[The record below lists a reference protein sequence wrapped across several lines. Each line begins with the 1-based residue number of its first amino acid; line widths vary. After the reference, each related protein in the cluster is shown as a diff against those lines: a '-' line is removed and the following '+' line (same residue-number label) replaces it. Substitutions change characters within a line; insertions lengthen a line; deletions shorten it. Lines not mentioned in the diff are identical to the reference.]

1 STSGMAGVG
10 QAANL
15 DVDSPADAAAT
26 AQIASTSSAR
36 ANTSTADGTRQI
48 NPSSSAQVLRSQADR
63 SLPSATLLAQQLP
76 NATQA
81 GAQSVQDIQASSSS
95 SLNQARSNNSPLGA
109 VAQSQGTGDIDFGS
123 TQTVGQA
130 TGNRASG
137 GGQPEINPGISSSS
151 PSIGRSG
158 GLPQIGILATNVA
171 AIPASQPGDG
181 GGTAMT
187 GDANQNNANSG
198 FQITRR
204 NNNGGTSNLGNP
216 TNLANIGSEG
226 STTGSAE
233 RVAMVPGLQ
242 RGTLGDRSQNN
253 DLSGSSPAA
262 SISRSRGPLVPLG
275 SITKA
280 DVSGASSAPSSQ
292 NPGTG
297 KPSAGQGLKLSRR
310 PGSGTGIT
318 VNVDAP
324 EGAGGLATN
333 ITPGVGMINRERKD
347 NIPQLAMSLS
357 RFPVKSALPGIP
369 NLNIK
374 AAIPTPAFDRRARK
388 QGTDLGGGRGRPSPK
403 TEAAIERGL
412 LFLSRHQMPNGS
424 WSLQHF
430 GTTQPQFAA
439 AYANESSRL
448 NSDTA
453 ATGLAL
459 LSFLGANYHH
469 LDDKYQNHVRKG
481 LQFLLDN
488 QKANGDLYIPMDSI
502 TNSSAWLY
510 SHGIASIALC
520 EAYGMTQ
527 DSDLREPAQR
537 ALNFIA
543 EAQDKQRGGW
553 RYTPGTHSD
562 TSVSGWMMMALKSGQ
577 LAGLDVPDQVF
588 QRINTWI
595 SSASYNQGGKT
606 LYVYNPDSP
615 DTVQQRHGRLPSTT
629 MTSVGLLMQLY
640 AGHDREEKIM
650 QDGAEHLLGNLPAIG
665 TTGYPL
671 RDTYYWYYATQVMFH
686 MRGEYWEA
694 WDNKLRP
701 LLIDSQVQAG
711 PLTGSW
717 EPLTP
722 VPDRW
727 GPFAGRIYLTTMNIL
742 SLEVHYRHLPLYKD
756 TNKLPE

>member
-1 STSGMAGVG
+1 MTS
-10 QAANL
+10 
-15 DVDSPADAAAT
+15 DS
-26 AQIASTSSAR
+26 Q
-36 ANTSTADGTRQI
+36 
-48 NPSSSAQVLRSQADR
+48 
-63 SLPSATLLAQQLP
+63 
-76 NATQA
+76 
-81 GAQSVQDIQASSSS
+81 
-95 SLNQARSNNSPLGA
+95 
-109 VAQSQGTGDIDFGS
+109 
-123 TQTVGQA
+123 
-130 TGNRASG
+130 
-137 GGQPEINPGISSSS
+137 
-151 PSIGRSG
+151 
-158 GLPQIGILATNVA
+158 
-171 AIPASQPGDG
+171 
-181 GGTAMT
+181 
-187 GDANQNNANSG
+187 QNNANAGSE
-198 FQITRR
+198 ISRR
-204 NNNGGTSNLGNP
+204 TNNNSGSSSLGNP
-216 TNLANIGSEG
+216 KNFAEVGSEG
-226 STTGSAE
+226 STTGSDE
-233 RVAMVPGLQ
+233 RVAMVSGLQ
-242 RGTLGDRSQNN
+242 RGTLGDQTQNN
-253 DLSGSSPAA
+253 DLSGSTPTA
-262 SISRSRGPLVPLG
+262 SISRTIGPLVPLG
-275 SITKA
+275 SMTRA
-280 DVSGASSAPSSQ
+280 DIAGTSSTPPSQ

-297 KPSAGQGLKLSRR
+297 KPVAGQGLKLSRR
-310 PGSGTGIT
+310 PGSGTNLS

-324 EGAGGLATN
+324 EGSGGLAT
-333 ITPGVGMINRERKD
+333 TLAPEVGMINRDRKD

-357 RFPVKSALPGIP
+357 RFPIKSALPGTP
-369 NLNIK
+369 RLNIK

-424 WSLQHF
+424 WSLKHF
-430 GTTQPQFAA
+430 GTTQPQFAT

-453 ATGLAL
+453 ATGLSL

-481 LQFLLDN
+481 LQFLVDN
-488 QKANGDLYIPMDSI
+488 QKENGDLYISMDSA

-527 DSDLREPAQR
+527 DPDLRGPAQR

-543 EAQDKQRGGW
+543 IAQDKQRGGW
-553 RYTPGTHSD
+553 RYSPGTHSD

-577 LAGLDVPDQVF
+577 LAGLEVSDDVF
-588 QRINTWI
+588 QRINKWI
-595 SSASYNQGGKT
+595 SSASYDQNGKT

-615 DTVQQRHGRLPSTT
+615 NTVQQRHGRLPSTT

-650 QDGAEHLLGNLPAIG
+650 RDGAEHLLRSLPAVG
-665 TTGYPL
+665 TSEHPL

-694 WDNKLRP
+694 WDNNLRP
-701 LLIDSQVQAG
+701 LLLDSQVESG

-717 EPLTP
+717 DPLTP